1 MVAAVTHVGVVL
13 KPGQEFATTRGP
25 KTEVHNAAV
34 LLAKMQSVTLKLAVS
49 FRFDNY
55 YLLDNIKNHQ
65 RSREYP
71 RLKTNFYFTE
81 SYILT
86 YLGQSC
92 EDRGLEPI
100 ASEDKCKS
108 LVSEFQNDYPDI
120 TYGRQLNRPDRPKG
134 CYAMTKG
141 KYFAVYFNLHQG
153 GFHSDTRALCI
164 SSGKNI
170 FSKYLTLCKMLFIHY
185 ITDSDF
191 PALQFLIY
199 F

>member
-1 MVAAVTHVGVVL
+1 MFVL
-13 KPGQEFATTRGP
+13 SNLQIKTIYWLGATTTTTTSTTTSTTTTTTTTSTTSTTT
-25 KTEVHNAAV
+25 TEKGNEMA
-34 LLAKMQSVTLKLAVS
+34 SEYW
-49 FRFDNY
+49 FD
-55 YLLDNIKNHQ
+55 HQ
-65 RSREYP
+65 RSREYQ
-71 RLKTNFYFTE
+71 RFKSNFYFTE

-108 LVSEFQNDYPDI
+108 LLSEFQNDYPDI

-141 KYFAVYFNLHQG
+141 NYFAAYFNLMIQLMNHA
-153 GFHSDTRALCI
+153 DTRALCI

-170 FSKYLTLCKMLFIHY
+170 FSKYLTLCY